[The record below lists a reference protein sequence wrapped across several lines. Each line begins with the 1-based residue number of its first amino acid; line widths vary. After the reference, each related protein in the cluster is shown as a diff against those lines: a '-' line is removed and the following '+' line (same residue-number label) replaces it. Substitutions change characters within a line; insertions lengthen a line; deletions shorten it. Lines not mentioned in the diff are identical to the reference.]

1 MRNILL
7 YLSILI
13 VVSTSAEAT
22 TRKRFTTN
30 VNSVNIGK
38 AEQRISKVNVTE
50 NRNPDFK
57 KVQLTKQL
65 QRVRFQTESLV
76 AKPSVG
82 KSASLTEDTKSI
94 ASLPDNLLDTFRC
107 KGVSYFGG
115 SVTGD
120 MIVTADATDANKV
133 WFDSLVPGASNR
145 KVYGILSDDQKKIS
159 IPQGQ
164 VIYKEGLNT
173 ALLTV
178 YNTSDDLVGE
188 YNSETGV
195 ITFTTDLWGAK
206 ATDGWVG
213 LFTGSVTYTNTQMA
227 PPLASYRQP
236 QGGIFLGLDPN
247 SWGSYNASCIVNSPY
262 VTWNWQ
268 NTNIEQGVSYQWSCA
283 DSLSGD
289 NITSVIDS
297 LVMDVEDS
305 YYGTPMLKATNGKGY
320 SSSSILGAD
329 YALKDYPSYTMAGG
343 HGALIGFDVAN
354 DYGCANLDNGFTL
367 LAAGSDAYYFGTGA
381 SDFSDADYESLLVYY
396 EEPLSTLYFEGV
408 NVYLF
413 AFDAPDETPFT
424 MNVVL
429 KEKNA
434 EGHSAKGKIVAS
446 STIKAKDVLPIKNSN
461 NEIVGYTMKFTEFK
475 EKDEDGFSVI
485 KESMEMDKAFF
496 LELTGFN
503 VDGVSLAVCTEEVN
517 PSDGDSRSCFMYK
530 DDNSIYSWND
540 YRQTMYMNLDGAAY
554 SYISLDKEAIFD
566 SRDGGTYE
574 IQAFPFFDT
583 IYYDETWI
591 PDWVHLKI
599 TDQVYNDSLWQATI
613 NVTVDPLPNDLTGR
627 STPVVLHTVGAT
639 KTFYVNQVW
648 PVSNNEV
655 LAKQSVSASKN
666 AAGFDVKYSTDF
678 NSLAVYSASGA
689 FIGKYTLPATGSYQL
704 SDSGMSKGLYI
715 LKFKGN
721 NKTESIKIVK

>member
-7 YLSILI
+7 FLSIL
-13 VVSTSAEAT
+13 VVASTSVGAT
-22 TRKRFTTN
+22 NHKKFTTN

-38 AEQRISKVNVTE
+38 AEQRFSKVKVAGNS
-50 NRNPDFK
+50 NPDLI
-57 KVQLTKQL
+57 QSKQL
-65 QRVRFQTESLV
+65 KQLRAIPFVPGKTVSDPMIVNPTFSGNSARLV
-76 AKPSVG
+76 VSQ
-82 KSASLTEDTKSI
+82 
-94 ASLPDNLLDTFRC
+94 PDNLLDTFRC

-115 SVTGD
+115 SITGD
-120 MIVTADATDANKV
+120 MIITADASDVNKV
-133 WFDSLVPGASNR
+133 WLDNFVPNASNR
-145 KVYGILSDDQKKIS
+145 KIYGTLSDDQKKIS

-178 YNTSDDLVGE
+178 YNSSDDLVGE

-195 ITFTTDLWGAK
+195 ITFTDDLWGAK
-206 ATDGWVG
+206 ATDGWIE
-213 LFTGSVTYTNTQMA
+213 LFTGSVTYINIQKL
-227 PPLASYRQP
+227 PPVASYRQP
-236 QGGIFLGLDPN
+236 QGGIFLGLDPD
-247 SWGSYNASCIVNSPY
+247 SWGSYNASCIVSSPF

-283 DSLSGD
+283 DSLSGN

-329 YALKDYPSYTMAGG
+329 YVLKDYPSYTMAGG
-343 HGALIGFDVAN
+343 HGALIGFDAAN

-367 LAAGSDAYYFGTGA
+367 LANGSDAYYFGTGA
-381 SDFSDADYESLLVYY
+381 SNFSDADYESLLVYY

-413 AFDAPDETPFT
+413 VFDAPDETPFT

-434 EGHSAKGKIVAS
+434 EGHSAKGKVVAS

-475 EKDEDGFSVI
+475 ETDEDGFSVI

-517 PSDGDSRSCFMYK
+517 PSDGDSRSCFMVK
-530 DDNSIYSWND
+530 DDNSIYSWNN

-554 SYISLDKEAIFD
+554 SYISLDKEAVFD
-566 SRDGGTYE
+566 SREGGTYE

-613 NVTVDPLPNDLTGR
+613 NVTVDPLPIDLTGR
-627 STPVVLHTVGAT
+627 STPIVLHTVGAT

-648 PVSNNEV
+648 PVSTNEV
-655 LAKQSVSASKN
+655 LAKQSVSAFKN
-666 AAGFDVKYSTDF
+666 ATGFEVKYSTDF
-678 NSLAVYSASGA
+678 NTLAVYSASGA
-689 FIGKYTLPATGSYQL
+689 FIGKYTLPATGNYQL
-704 SDSGMSKGLYI
+704 SDSGMTKGLYI
-715 LKFKGN
+715 LKFIGN
-721 NKTESIKIVK
+721 NKAESIKIVK